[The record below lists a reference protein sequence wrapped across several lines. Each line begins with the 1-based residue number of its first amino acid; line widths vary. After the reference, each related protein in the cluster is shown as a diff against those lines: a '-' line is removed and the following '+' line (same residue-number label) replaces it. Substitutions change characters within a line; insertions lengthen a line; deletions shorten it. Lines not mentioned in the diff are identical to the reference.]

1 MERMDSGPCEDDGM
15 ESGYGYGY
23 DPYEED
29 AGEEIDG
36 ATHAI
41 EEVLQESI
49 ELKRMID
56 LDGSLIARDISIEED
71 DIVQEEPFA
80 RDPDEE
86 DFEDYTGNAGA
97 SATHFYHDTV
107 RGVQIRAES
116 RLHWLSPDL

>member
-1 MERMDSGPCEDDGM
+1 MGM
-15 ESGYGYGY
+15 
-23 DPYEED
+23 
-29 AGEEIDG
+29 
-36 ATHAI
+36 ATTHTKKTQVKKLTARHMR
-41 EEVLQESI
+41 LRKCSKSI